1 MGPASPNR
9 SIFPLDLWPP
19 REYIRCF
26 FPAFMICLEE
36 SGAHCS
42 PVVLAGKTMSS
53 NPHLLCQPLLNMA
66 KKTFEA
72 ALARLEQLTEELAD
86 GEQSLENSLKKFD
99 EGIKLASYCN
109 EQLSEARAKVEL
121 LLEKDGKL
129 EAVPF
134 DGPESGPQDLS
145 D

>member
-1 MGPASPNR
+1 
-9 SIFPLDLWPP
+9 
-19 REYIRCF
+19 
-26 FPAFMICLEE
+26 
-36 SGAHCS
+36 
-42 PVVLAGKTMSS
+42 
-53 NPHLLCQPLLNMA
+53 MA

-99 EGIKLASYCN
+99 EGIRLASYCN

-134 DGPESGPQDLS
+134 DRQENGPQDLPE
-145 D
+145 